1 MKKIIFLLTLLQFL
15 SFTYAQ
21 SIRPVCDDVG
31 FCWNAKDITSLMKYL
46 EKQETSDFSGDNLVA
61 GISPHDDFLYAG
73 RVYFPLFR
81 MIKTK
86 EVVIFGLTHG
96 TVRKEIGDP
105 KDIIILDEFDQWK
118 GPYQNISVSPLR
130 EKIKA
135 ELGSQYF
142 IVNNKA
148 QSLEHSI
155 EALLPFI
162 QYFNREIKITPV
174 MVTASSLEK
183 MEEISDKLSS
193 IISDYIK
200 ENNLKLGKDIFFLF
214 SSDANHYGKDF
225 SNIPYGEDEAAH
237 LKGTTND
244 KRIADTYFNGS
255 INKEKIEKFT
265 NELWPDSLSKEPK
278 PLWCGRYSIPFGL
291 LTTTKIIKNVTGK
304 EIEGKVLRY
313 SDTWTEKVIP
323 LQNTSLGITAS
334 FSLKHWVGFLSA
346 GFYLK

>member
-1 MKKIIFLLTLLQFL
+1 
-15 SFTYAQ
+15 
-21 SIRPVCDDVG
+21 
-31 FCWNAKDITSLMKYL
+31 MKYL

-81 MIKTK
+81 MINTK

-105 KDIIILDEFDQWK
+105 KDILILDEFDYWK
-118 GPYQNISVSPLR
+118 GPFGNISVSPLR
-130 EKIKA
+130 EKIKK
-135 ELGSQYF
+135 ELGKQYF
-142 IVNNKA
+142 VINNKA

-155 EALLPFI
+155 EALLPFL
-162 QYFNREIKITPV
+162 QYYNRDIKITPI
-174 MVTASSLEK
+174 MVTASSLER
-183 MEEISDKLSS
+183 MDEISSKLSE
-193 IISDYIK
+193 IISSYIN
-200 ENNLKLGKDIFFLF
+200 ENKLKLGKDIFFLF
-214 SSDANHYGKDF
+214 SSDANHFGKDF
-225 SNIPYGEDEAAH
+225 SNTPYGEDKAAH
-237 LKGTTND
+237 LKGTAND

-265 NELWPDSLSKEPK
+265 NELWPDSLSNEPK

-291 LTTTKIIKNVTGK
+291 LTTTKVIKNVTGK
-304 EIEGKVLRY
+304 DIEGKVLRY

-323 LQNTSLGITAS
+323 LQNTSLGITAP

-346 GFYLK
+346 GFYLR